1 MGKSI
6 VSVTGLKKKGLQFVA
21 KAGGVKDYQKMTVD
35 ELKYQISLLKGK
47 NAQEAN
53 SEANREKTYGN

>member
-1 MGKSI
+1 
-6 VSVTGLKKKGLQFVA
+6 LQFVA

-53 SEANREKTYGN
+53 SEASREKTAGN